1 MVPTVVIIGCTHA
14 GTMVAKTLLQVAGNK
29 IKVIV
34 IEKNDTISFLSCGI
48 AIGIQ
53 NKLSLEKMFYS
64 SPQQLSSMG
73 ARMLMNTV
81 AKSVDLTNKI
91 VHIKSLNF

>member
-1 MVPTVVIIGCTHA
+1 
-14 GTMVAKTLLQVAGNK
+14 MVAKTLLQVAGNK